1 MSILLNFSQKYK
13 NVLIETNI
21 CWHFFPF
28 IRYLI
33 NKRSYNGT
41 GGQLILYAH
50 DEVTY
55 NCHAG
60 TVARELLVSHLCI
73 VLLRLY
79 ELEVEVKVVRRS
91 CHEPTCVHEHLHQQT
106 VQFCSCIEMVV
117 LSRVRS
123 IGRVGAAQ
131 LGDSHE
137 NCVRAARAKSGMKR
151 EMGHQMARHIL
162 HTVAATEV
170 DT

>member
-1 MSILLNFSQKYK
+1 ML
-13 NVLIETNI
+13 
-21 CWHFFPF
+21 
-28 IRYLI
+28 
-33 NKRSYNGT
+33 RSSV
-41 GGQLILYAH
+41 LYAH

-55 NCHAG
+55 DCHAG

-79 ELEVEVKVVRRS
+79 ELVVEVKVVRRS
-91 CHEPTCVHEHLHQQT
+91 CHELACVHEHLHQQT

-131 LGDSHE
+131 LGDSPE

-151 EMGHQMARHIL
+151 EMGHQVARHIL

-170 DT
+170 ET